1 MPKTVLTAEQ
11 IRQEVHK
18 RLLQGQSGAGDRIGI
33 SIPLPRGHPV
43 DADERNWDMDEPGHP
58 GYDAYV
64 RRVIEEARR
73 EFFLSDAAE
82 RDETIGDS
90 FAHS

>member
-11 IRQEVHK
+11 IRQEVHQ
-18 RLLQGQSGAGDRIGI
+18 RILQGQPGARDQVGI
-33 SIPLPRGHPV
+33 SVRLPRAHPV

-64 RRVIEEARR
+64 GRVIEEARR